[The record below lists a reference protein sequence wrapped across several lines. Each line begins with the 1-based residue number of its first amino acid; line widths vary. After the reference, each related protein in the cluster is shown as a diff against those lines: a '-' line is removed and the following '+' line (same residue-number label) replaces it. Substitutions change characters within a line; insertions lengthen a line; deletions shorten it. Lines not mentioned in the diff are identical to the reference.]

1 MVIGPN
7 RLIIDGFSS
16 FSVKF
21 PLSKFVWFD
30 GKYVTLDKAK
40 VPVTTHAIHY
50 GTSVFEGIRA
60 YWNSKN
66 LFVFRL
72 EDHMKRFRNSGKF
85 YSISLNFT
93 NKQIENAIINLCKK
107 NNIKKTC
114 YIRPFYFVGDYGI
127 NLHVTEKA
135 PTNVAIFM
143 FPFGDLFNKKG
154 ITAGVSSWRKFSVS
168 STPPQA
174 KMGGNYL
181 NSILA
186 TQEAKRNG
194 YDEAILLD
202 KLGNVSE
209 APGEN
214 IFIVKDDEIIT
225 PPLSS
230 SALAGITRDSIF
242 ELAEDRGYKV
252 VIREITRSELYIAD
266 EVFLSGT
273 AAEITPIIRIDQ
285 NIVGNGKTGI
295 ITSELIADYTD
306 VVMNRNKKY
315 SEWLTPVY

>member
-1 MVIGPN
+1 M
-7 RLIIDGFSS
+7 
-16 FSVKF
+16 KF
-21 PLSKFVWFD
+21 PLSKFVWLD

-107 NNIKKTC
+107 NNMKKTC
-114 YIRPFYFVGDYGI
+114 YIKPFYFVGDYGI

-135 PTNVAIFM
+135 PTNIAIFM

-154 ITAGVSSWRKFSVS
+154 ITAGVSSWRKFSVL

-273 AAEITPIIRIDQ
+273 AAEIISIVRIDQ
-285 NIVGNGKTGI
+285 NIIGNGKVGI
-295 ITSELIADYTD
+295 ITSELISDYTD

>member
-21 PLSKFVWFD
+21 PLSKFVWLD

-107 NNIKKTC
+107 NNMKKTC

-285 NIVGNGKTGI
+285 NIIGNGKTGI
-295 ITSELIADYTD
+295 ITSELIVDYTD